1 MIKLKSEYKSEY
13 KNKIYNNKNIKL
25 RFLVH
30 NYNL

>member
-1 MIKLKSEYKSEY
+1 MIKLKSEY